1 METDWCADTVKQT
14 DIFAGGQTEKEMID
28 RPGRDSCADQTE
40 TSVPTRERV
49 GGGLKSV
56 EICQNGSRIC

>member
-28 RPGRDSCADQTE
+28 RPGRDSCAEQTG
-40 TSVPTRERV
+40 TAVPILLLQLIIIVIYIINITH
-49 GGGLKSV
+49 
-56 EICQNGSRIC
+56 QA